1 MVVISSTSAEATVI
15 GEQMAQVRA
24 EQLAREKE
32 QRAAEAAA
40 QHAACVAAQQAAMQQ
55 VEIVD
60 APGQEKMEEEP
71 CNMNEPFA
79 GPGLT
84 VKQTMKGCFQEC
96 CGCEAAS
103 EYKISAY
110 VGDFAEGGSEGNPAN
125 IMYALEESNCCF
137 RTCCPSMRPLEMN
150 VSLGSEKGGPL
161 VAKYTKGWN
170 FPLCFTIPLGD
181 RGAVDCPCCCCMP
194 RLTAFDDKGKEL
206 GTAKYICDAMLLVP
220 KFGWFENDKMIYYL
234 APETCCGGC
243 CMWYKCGGTG
253 GKAIYAPFHFRDPVS
268 KEKLADGSGI
278 AKLWSGM
285 KKECCS
291 DADNFALKFP
301 SNASISQRKGLL
313 GLNFLVDLV
322 WFETHK

>member
-1 MVVISSTSAEATVI
+1 MEMNPVAVKAEVI
-15 GEQMAQVRA
+15 GAD
-24 EQLAREKE
+24 LKD
-32 QRAAEAAA
+32 EA
-40 QHAACVAAQQAAMQQ
+40 VA
-55 VEIVD
+55 
-60 APGQEKMEEEP
+60 APGQQAMAEEL
-71 CNMNEPFA
+71 NKLDAPFA

-103 EYKISAY
+103 EYKIANY
-110 VGDFAEGGSEGNPAN
+110 VGNFEEGGGQGDPEN
-125 IMYALEESNCCF
+125 ILYALEESNCCF
-137 RTCCPSMRPLEMN
+137 RTCCPSMRPLDMN
-150 VSLGSEKGGPL
+150 VSLGSEKGGAL
-161 VAKYTKGWN
+161 VATYKKGWS

-181 RGAVDCPCCCCMP
+181 NGAIDCPCCCLMP
-194 RLTAFDDKGKEL
+194 GMTAFDDQGKEL
-206 GTAKYICDAMLLVP
+206 GKAKYLCDMNLLVP
-220 KFGWFENDKMIYYL
+220 KFGWFENNEMVYYL

-243 CMWYKCGGTG
+243 CMWYKCGGKG
-253 GKAIYAPFHFRDPVS
+253 GKAVYTPFHFRDPKT
-268 KEKLADGSGI
+268 KEPLADGSGI

-301 SNASISQRKGLL
+301 SGSNIAQRKGLL